1 MQRQEANKMIKPEQ
15 ITLFFALSLCLGACS
30 CLSYG
35 NQADNLH
42 MLLRSRSSQNSPI
55 SDSWPLPQAT
65 QEYSPV
71 YIGSHDGLM
80 QADKIDSLPVQ
91 PDGVDFDQYSGYVT
105 VDPQAGRALF
115 YYFVES
121 PQNSS
126 TAPLVLWLNGA
137 SNVIFL
143 ESPAG
148 VGFSYSNTS
157 SDYHHTGDKST
168 ASDAFTFLVNW
179 LERFPQY
186 KTRDFYIT
194 GESYAGHY
202 VPQLAYTILLNNKV
216 TNQTVINLKGIAVGS
231 TLTGTTV
238 YYRWVM
244 KRCHAILFVFQNE
257 KPDKG
262 SVTVA
267 VQRSSK
273 CFCLFEEVLLPVVPM
288 VGSTLTG
295 TTVYY
300 RWVMKRCHAVLFV
313 FQNEK
318 PDKGSVTVAVQR
330 SSQCF
335 CLFEEVLLPVVPMI
349 GNAWIDDA
357 TNQKGLLDYWWTHA
371 LLSDET
377 HEKLITECQFVND
390 TSSPKCEDIID
401 NSFDTLGDLD
411 VYNIYA
417 PICLDPVLKNGS
429 TGSNGVDAQ
438 LIPGLTPQLPSF
450 RSSRISLQA
459 TFASGGDVDG
469 RVPVTSTKYS
479 LNWLNLPIETAWRP
493 WYLDQEVGGYVEEYR
508 GITLVTIRGAGH
520 MVPSYQPERALA
532 MFKSFLQGTLPPP
545 K

>member
-1 MQRQEANKMIKPEQ
+1 MIKLAQ
-15 ITLFFALSLCLGACS
+15 ITLFFALSLCLVVCS

-35 NQADNLH
+35 SQADNLH
-42 MLLRSRSSQNSPI
+42 MLLKSRSSQNPPI
-55 SDSWPLPQAT
+55 TDSWPLPQAT

-71 YIGSHDGLM
+71 YVGSHDGLM
-80 QADKIDSLPVQ
+80 QADKIDSLPGQ

-105 VDPQAGRALF
+105 VDPQAGRALTNDRRQLF
-115 YYFVES
+115 DNHGPGCSSLIGAWAELGPFRV
-121 PQNSS
+121 NSDGK
-126 TAPLVLWLNGA
+126 TLFRNNYGWNNA

-168 ASDAFTFLVNW
+168 ANDAYIFLVKW

-216 TNQTVINLKGIAVGS
+216 TNQTVINLKGIA
-231 TLTGTTV
+231 
-238 YYRWVM
+238 
-244 KRCHAILFVFQNE
+244 
-257 KPDKG
+257 
-262 SVTVA
+262 
-267 VQRSSK
+267 
-273 CFCLFEEVLLPVVPM
+273 
-288 VGSTLTG
+288 
-295 TTVYY
+295 
-300 RWVMKRCHAVLFV
+300 
-313 FQNEK
+313 
-318 PDKGSVTVAVQR
+318 
-330 SSQCF
+330 
-335 CLFEEVLLPVVPMI
+335 
-349 GNAWIDDA
+349 
-357 TNQKGLLDYWWTHA
+357 KGLLDYWWTHA

-429 TGSNGVDAQ
+429 TGSVDNIDPCYGLYVITYLNTAEVQ
-438 LIPGLTPQLPSF
+438 TAFHAKLTEWGGCTTYNWTDAPTTILPVIQNLIASDIRVWVFRQAFNRPSCY
-450 RSSRISLQA
+450 IH
-459 TFASGGDVDG
+459 GDVDG

-493 WYLDQEVGGYVEEYR
+493 WYLDHEVGGYVEEYK
-508 GITLVTIRGAGH
+508 GITLVTVRGAGH

-532 MFKSFLQGTLPPP
+532 
-545 K
+545 